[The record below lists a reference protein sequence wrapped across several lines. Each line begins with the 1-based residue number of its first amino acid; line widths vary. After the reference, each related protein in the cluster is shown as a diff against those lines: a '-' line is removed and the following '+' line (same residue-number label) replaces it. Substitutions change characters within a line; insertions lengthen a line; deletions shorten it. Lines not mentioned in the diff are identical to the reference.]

1 MEHTGLEPVTSTLPV
16 WRAPNCANAPKKLY
30 LNSCNYDNIRIMKN
44 IELNERNLKLL
55 GRTLPCENGLLM
67 SLSGT
72 GVEFDYTG
80 CGLDITLKAG
90 AASSVPDNDANY
102 ARIAVYV
109 DGLRVIDTQLSV
121 PETTL
126 HIAESDTAHTSRI
139 RLIKLSEAAMSLVYV
154 DRIEIG
160 DEESVNP
167 VPVSDHKIEFIGD
180 SITCGYGVDD
190 EDPLHPF
197 KTATEDVTRAY
208 AYKTAMQLGAD
219 YSMFSA
225 SGYGIISGYTDD
237 PDKRNEPELIPPYYE
252 SMGLSHDS
260 LPGMPD
266 TQDIKWDFNRFR
278 PDVVVI
284 NLGTNDDSF
293 CQDDDV
299 KQEEYTERYSKFLK
313 VVRSRNLDAQIFCI
327 LGLMGDRLYPCVCD
341 AVSRYVD
348 ETGDMRIGTVHLTEQ
363 DAEAGYVS
371 DYHPLESAHA
381 KAAEELIRAIR
392 TMPAFARSS
401 HPSA

>member
-90 AASSVPDNDANY
+90 SASEIPDNDANY

-109 DGLRVIDTQLSV
+109 DDKRVIDMQLAS
-121 PETTL
+121 PETVL
-126 HIAESDTAHTSRI
+126 HIAESDTVRTSRI
-139 RLIKLSEAAMSLVYV
+139 RLIKLSEVAMSLAFITE
-154 DRIEIG
+154 IEIG
-160 DEESVNP
+160 EEESITP
-167 VPVSDHKIEFIGD
+167 VPASDHKIEFIGD

-237 PDKRNEPELIPPYYE
+237 PAKRNEPELIPPYYE

-260 LPGMPD
+260 LPDIPD
-266 TQDIKWDFNRFR
+266 TQEIMWDFYRFI
-278 PDVVVI
+278 PDVIVI

-293 CQDDDV
+293 CQDDKD
-299 KQEEYTERYSKFLK
+299 KQSEFIARYTDFLK
-313 VVRSRNLDAQIFCI
+313 VVRSHNMDAHIICI

-341 AVSRYVD
+341 AVSDYVD
-348 ETGDMRIGTVHLTEQ
+348 ETGDMRISTVHLTEQ

-371 DYHPLESAHA
+371 DYHPLESAHT
-381 KAAEELIRAIR
+381 KAAGELIRAIR
-392 TMPAFARSS
+392 RVPSFSRSS
-401 HPSA
+401 RPSA